1 MGIVV
6 TIAMLVALLQTVPL
20 ALDLEWRPLR
30 HQNAQRFAVLAVL
43 ICGLWNVFWYGLQH
57 LSQFWGVAAMGSGFA
72 MIVTATLLLAGIRQP
87 TLMQLLSVALLGF
100 FLLYLVTLVRLNLN
114 LPIIR

>member
-1 MGIVV
+1 
-6 TIAMLVALLQTVPL
+6 
-20 ALDLEWRPLR
+20 
-30 HQNAQRFAVLAVL
+30 
-43 ICGLWNVFWYGLQH
+43 
-57 LSQFWGVAAMGSGFA
+57 MGSGFA